1 MMEAHGFGGKVV
13 ATRAADEEALQ
24 IVHFWRV
31 TGNDGNDD
39 LQGDSSVDFKC
50 K

>member
-1 MMEAHGFGGKVV
+1 MMETHGFGGKVV

-24 IVHFWRV
+24 IVHFWREQSK
-31 TGNDGNDD
+31 DD
-39 LQGDSSVDFKC
+39 LQEDSSVDVEC